1 MTATDRD
8 LWVDPAETDR
18 EGSRVFAHLLLG
30 AVVLFMVSFIVWAS
44 MATLDEVTRGEGRVI
59 PSSKIQVIQNLEGG
73 IVAEILV
80 GDGAVVDQGQVLL
93 RIENTAAEADFG
105 ELQQRRL
112 SALAAVARLQA
123 EQSADQA
130 AEPVFPDDLMD
141 MGPEIATAELSLFNV
156 RQQQL
161 RSQIQILEDQV
172 TQRKQEMQELDS
184 KLSGLRSAFGLANEE
199 LKITRPLAEQGVVA
213 KVDLLRLEREVLDLK
228 SQIDATALAKPR
240 AESALQEAERRIE
253 ERRVTFRSE
262 AATELSK
269 RQLELVSL
277 TQALTA
283 DRDRVQRTEVRS
295 PVHGTVKVVKV
306 RTVGGVVQPGQD
318 LVEIVPIEDTLLIEA
333 QVRPSDIAF
342 MYPNQKAVIK
352 ISAYD
357 FSIYGGLDAVVEQIS
372 ADAIEDKEKGESF
385 FRIYLRTDRNYLGTA
400 EDPLPIIPGM
410 TASVDILTGE
420 KTVMEYLMKPILRAR
435 NEALRER

>member
-1 MTATDRD
+1 MSATDRD
-8 LWVDPAETDR
+8 LWVDPADTDR
-18 EGSRVFAHLLLG
+18 QGSRVFGHLLLAAIG
-30 AVVLFMVSFIVWAS
+30 VFVVAFITWAS
-44 MATLDEVTRGEGRVI
+44 MATLDEVTRGQGRVV

-80 GDGAVVDQGQVLL
+80 NEGAVVDKGQVLL
-93 RIENTAAEADFG
+93 RIENTAAEANFG
-105 ELQQRRL
+105 ELQQRRM

-123 EQSADQA
+123 EQSDQEGVQPVFSEELTQA
-130 AEPVFPDDLMD
+130 A
-141 MGPEIATAELSLFNV
+141 PELVQAEQSLFKV

-172 TQRKQEMQELDS
+172 AQRKQEMQELDS
-184 KLSGLRSAFGLANEE
+184 KLAGLRSAYGLASQE
-199 LKITRPLAEQGVVA
+199 LEITRPLAEQGVVA

-228 SQIDATALAKPR
+228 SQIDATNLAKPR
-240 AESALQEAERRIE
+240 AESALNEALRRID
-253 ERRVTFRSE
+253 ERLVTFRSD
-262 AATELSK
+262 AATELAK
-269 RQLELVSL
+269 NQLELASL
-277 TQALTA
+277 TEALTA

-295 PVHGTVKVVKV
+295 PVHGTVKEIKV

-318 LVEIVPIEDTLLIEA
+318 LMEIVPIEDTLLVEA

-352 ISAYD
+352 ITAYD

-385 FRIYLRTDRNYLGTA
+385 FRIYLRTDKNYLGTA

-410 TASVDILTGE
+410 TASVDVLTGE
-420 KTVMEYLMKPILRAR
+420 KTVLEYLMKPILRAR
-435 NEALRER
+435 DNALRER

>member
-8 LWVDPAETDR
+8 LWVDPADTDR
-18 EGSRVFAHLLLG
+18 EGSRIFGHLLLL
-30 AVVLFMVSFIVWAS
+30 AVVVFVGSFIAWSSV
-44 MATLDEVTRGEGRVI
+44 ATLDEVTRGEGRVI

-80 GDGAVVDQGQVLL
+80 NEGAVVDKGQVLL
-93 RIENTAAEADFG
+93 RIENTAAEANYG

-123 EQSADQA
+123 ETSSQEGV
-130 AEPVFPDDLMD
+130 EPNFPDELLQMA
-141 MGPEIATAELSLFNV
+141 PHIAESELALFHV

-172 TQRKQEMQELDS
+172 AQRKQEMEELDS
-184 KLSGLRSAFGLANEE
+184 KLAGLRSAYSLASEE

-213 KVDLLRLEREVLDLK
+213 KVELLRLEREVLDLK
-228 SQIDATALAKPR
+228 SQIDATTLAKPR
-240 AESALQEAERRIE
+240 AAAALNEAQRRIE
-253 ERRVTFRSE
+253 ERLVTFRSD
-262 AATELSK
+262 AATDLAK
-269 RQLELVSL
+269 QQLELAAV
-277 TQALTA
+277 TEALTA
-283 DRDRVQRTEVRS
+283 DSDRVQRTEVRS
-295 PVHGTVKVVKV
+295 PVHGTVKEIKV
-306 RTVGGVVQPGQD
+306 RTVGGVIQPGQD
-318 LVEIVPIEDTLLIEA
+318 LMEIVPIEDTLLVEA

-342 MYPNQKAVIK
+342 MYPNQKAVVK
-352 ISAYD
+352 ITAYD

-385 FRIYLRTDRNYLGTA
+385 FRIYLRTDKNYLGTA

-410 TASVDILTGE
+410 TASVDVLTGE
-420 KTVMEYLMKPILRAR
+420 KTVLEYLMKPILRAR
-435 NEALRER
+435 DNALRER

>member
-1 MTATDRD
+1 MSATDRE
-8 LWVDPAETDR
+8 LWVDPADTDR
-18 EGSRVFAHLLLG
+18 EGSRVFGHLLLAAIG
-30 AVVLFMVSFIVWAS
+30 IFVVSFITWAS
-44 MATLDEVTRGEGRVI
+44 MATLDEVTRGEGRVV

-80 GDGAVVDQGQVLL
+80 NEGAVVDKGQVLI
-93 RIENTAAEADFG
+93 RIENTAAEANFG

-123 EQSADQA
+123 EQDAQGGTEPIFSEELRQA
-130 AEPVFPDDLMD
+130 A
-141 MGPEIATAELSLFNV
+141 PELVQAEIGLFAV

-172 TQRKQEMQELDS
+172 AQRKQEMQELDS
-184 KLSGLRSAFGLANEE
+184 KLSGLRSAHGLASQE
-199 LKITRPLAEQGVVA
+199 LEITRPLAEQGVVA
-213 KVDLLRLEREVLDLK
+213 KVELLRLEREVLDLR
-228 SQIDATALAKPR
+228 SQIEATNLARPR
-240 AESALQEAERRIE
+240 AESALNEALRRIE
-253 ERRVTFRSE
+253 ERLVTFRSD
-262 AATELSK
+262 AATELAK
-269 RQLELVSL
+269 TQLELASL
-277 TQALTA
+277 TEALTA

-295 PVHGTVKVVKV
+295 PVHGTVKEIKV

-318 LVEIVPIEDTLLIEA
+318 LLEIVPIEDTLLVEA

-352 ISAYD
+352 ITAYD

-385 FRIYLRTDRNYLGTA
+385 FRIYLRTDKNYLGTA

-410 TASVDILTGE
+410 TASVDVLTGE

-435 NEALRER
+435 DNALRER

>member
-1 MTATDRD
+1 MSAHSD
-8 LWVDPAETDR
+8 LWVDPADTDSR
-18 EGSRVFAHLLLG
+18 GSRVFAHLLLG
-30 AVVLFMVSFIVWAS
+30 AVVLFMASFITWAS
-44 MATLDEVTRGEGRVI
+44 VATLDEVTRGEGRVI

-80 GDGAVVDQGQVLL
+80 SEGTVVDKGQVLL
-93 RIENTAAEADFG
+93 RIENTAAEADLG
-105 ELQQRRL
+105 EMQQRKM
-112 SALAAVARLQA
+112 SALGAVARLEA
-123 EQSADQA
+123 EQSADETA
-130 AEPVFPDDLMD
+130 VPVFPEELTHVA
-141 MGPEIATAELSLFNV
+141 PEIAAAELNLFNV

-161 RSQIQILEDQV
+161 RSQIQILQDQV
-172 TQRKQEMQELDS
+172 AQRDQEMQELAS
-184 KLSGLRSAFGLANEE
+184 KLSGLRSSYDLASQE
-199 LKITRPLAEQGVVA
+199 LAITRPLAEQGVVA
-213 KVDLLRLEREVLDLK
+213 KVELLRLEREVLDLK
-228 SQIDATALAKPR
+228 SQIDATNLARPR
-240 AESALQEAERRIE
+240 AESALHEAQRRVDERL
-253 ERRVTFRSE
+253 VTFRRE
-262 AATELSK
+262 AATELAK
-269 RQLELVSL
+269 RRAELASL
-277 TQALTA
+277 IQALTA

-295 PVHGTVKVVKV
+295 PVHGTVKQIMV

-318 LVEIVPIEDTLLIEA
+318 LMEIVPIEDTLLVEA

-342 MYPNQKAVIK
+342 MYPNQKAVVK

-435 NEALRER
+435 STALRER